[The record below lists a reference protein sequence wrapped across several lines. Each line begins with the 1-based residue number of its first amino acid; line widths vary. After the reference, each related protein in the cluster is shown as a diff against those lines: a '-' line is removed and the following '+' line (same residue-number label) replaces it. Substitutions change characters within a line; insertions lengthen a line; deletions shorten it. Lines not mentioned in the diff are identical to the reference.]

1 MKKTPFV
8 TVNLRKS
15 VYAAH
20 AAVFALSVCICCI
33 ASRSVRPI
41 SIGKTLTNA
50 IISSDSCA
58 AIQAEASAPTLFLR
72 EKKNNPENKNTK
84 PTAKS
89 VSDSETSASVTAV
102 QTSVPTAPIHTRTAA
117 ASSGEVQV
125 SNNAG
130 ASFDAAALSS
140 SAPQFLKGGCSV
152 LIMHTHTSES
162 YTPSE
167 KYSYTPSDTDRTLD
181 KNYNMVRVGNE
192 IEDVLKKSGIKVY
205 HDTTV
210 NDYPSYNGSYS
221 RSGRNVQNYLK
232 NDPSIKIVLDVHR
245 DAIES
250 SDGGKIKHVC
260 TVDGQNA
267 ACVMFVVGTDL
278 SGLSH
283 SGWKTNMSFA
293 MCLQKYINRKYPSL
307 CRPINLRKQRFNQQ
321 LAPGALIVEVGTN
334 GNTLDES
341 LLGAKYFAESLAG
354 FLRENQP

>member
-8 TVNLRKS
+8 TVNIRKS

-20 AAVFALSVCICCI
+20 AAVFAISVCVCCI
-33 ASRSVRPI
+33 ASRNVRPL
-41 SIGKTLTNA
+41 SMGKGLTNA
-50 IISSDSCA
+50 IISADGCA
-58 AIQAEASAPTLFLR
+58 AIPAGTPAPMLFLR
-72 EKKNNPENKNTK
+72 EKQNKHENKKTETETK
-84 PTAKS
+84 AASDAAKQPD
-89 VSDSETSASVTAV
+89 VAAV
-102 QTSVPTAPIHTRTAA
+102 QTAVPSAPIHARQ
-117 ASSGEVQV
+117 ASANGGEVQV

-192 IEDVLKKSGIKVY
+192 IEDILKKSGIKVY

-210 NDYPSYNGSYS
+210 NDYPSYNGSYN

-250 SDGGKIKHVC
+250 SDGGKIKHIC
-260 TVDGQNA
+260 TIDGQDA

-293 MCLQKYINRKYPSL
+293 MCLQKYINGKYPSL

-354 FLRENQP
+354 FLSENQS